1 VAILFSLLLHAVL
14 SALFALSFYLIGHF
28 SWSLETLIKKN
39 RAGLRPGPAPDR
51 RRDPSRPGEFST
63 SRRGRPEPSPAG
75 RLLAGSGRLFLVYTA
90 FALLIAVAVF
100 RRRDFVL
107 NHGQADTPR
116 PESFS
121 SPWPPPRSENRPRR
135 GGAEAI
141 PGAGIVY
148 LPSGPAVKAATFGFS
163 ALAADVAYVRA
174 IQYYGNH
181 EHPRRARHFKPHLH
195 NHRRPRPALDRS
207 LLTAAL
213 IAHYDFQDREL
224 ALKAYDDGR
233 GPQSRGLDLPVRGG
247 HYCQMY
253 LKDIERAKAY
263 FRKSMDIPA
272 PPKSPSAFSPTPPS
286 KRWITGPPGNV
297 EGSLR
302 NGGRPEI
309 RKIASNHLYNVKASV
324 DAAALK
330 SVLARFRE
338 ERGRA
343 ARNLEELVS
352 AGLIAYVP
360 KDFDRK
366 DYLYDPETGEI
377 KTAVNP
383 WKR

>member
-1 VAILFSLLLHAVL
+1 MGKRILSAGVLLL
-14 SALFALSFYLIGHF
+14 
-28 SWSLETLIKKN
+28 TLAAA
-39 RAGLRPGPAPDR
+39 AGLK
-51 RRDPSRPGEFST
+51 T
-63 SRRGRPEPSPAG
+63 
-75 RLLAGSGRLFLVYTA
+75 
-90 FALLIAVAVF
+90 
-100 RRRDFVL
+100 VL
-107 NHGQADTPR
+107 D
-116 PESFS
+116 
-121 SPWPPPRSENRPRR
+121 
-135 GGAEAI
+135 GAEREAI

-163 ALAADVAYVRA
+163 ALAADVAYVWA
-174 IQYYGNH
+174 IQYYGNTNIP
-181 EHPRRARHFKPHLH
+181 ERARHFNRIFTTIADLDPHWID
-195 NHRRPRPALDRS
+195 PY
-207 LLTAAL
+207 LTAAL
-213 IAHYDFQDREL
+213 IAHYDFQDPEL
-224 ALKAYDDGR
+224 ALKAYDDGAAR
-233 GPQSRGLDLPVRGG
+233 NPRDWIFPFEAG

-253 LKDIERAKAY
+253 LKDFERAKAY
-263 FRKSMDIPA
+263 YRKAMDIPGA
-272 PPKSPSAFSPTPPS
+272 PEIAKRLFANAAFKTMDYRTSWETW
-286 KRWITGPPGNV
+286 KEVYETAAD
-297 EGSLR
+297 
-302 NGGRPEI
+302 PEI

-360 KDFDRK
+360 KDFDGK